1 MKAEFE
7 EKDFE
12 APLYNE
18 LRFGSHRIATPGQVF
33 EGKFGIDA
41 AIEAENPIFWDLFGY
56 YDIPKGV
63 VLNDLRWGFM
73 WRKLGKKRRLP
84 TFNTNLLIQA
94 KRPIPLSRA
103 SSQLKSYGFKSK
115 HWRFEITEHQQEIL
129 EKVSH
134 NLSRKALV
142 IYAAPA
148 FHTLDELYNHTEAQ
162 TVVENSSFVKVDR
175 LRNHKHWSY
184 HQAGTSGIA
193 HSEPEFI
200 EDIPLYSMIERLA
213 EESVEENQSAY
224 ENLRYLHE
232 VAVEACQ
239 EIQAH
244 NPIAKYYLRLHGRLM
259 RLDELYEVEESIHYS
274 SFNLFCH
281 VVKLKWLV
289 V

>member
-41 AIEAENPIFWDLFGY
+41 ALEAEHPLFWNLFGY
-56 YDIPKGV
+56 YEIPKGV
-63 VLNDLRWGFM
+63 VLDHLRWGFM
-73 WRKLGKKRRLP
+73 WRKLGRKRRLP

-103 SSQLKSYGFKSK
+103 SSHLKGYGFSSK
-115 HWRFEITEHQQEIL
+115 HWRFEITDHQQEIL

-134 NLSRKALV
+134 NLRRKALV

-148 FHTLDELYNHTEAQ
+148 FHTLDDLYNHTEAQ
-162 TVVENSSFVKVDR
+162 TVVEHSNFVKVER
-175 LRNHKHWSY
+175 LHNHKQWY
-184 HQAGTSGIA
+184 YYQAGTSGVA

-200 EDIPLYSMIERLA
+200 EDVSLNSMIEQMG
-213 EESVEENQSAY
+213 EFGQENESVS
-224 ENLRYLHE
+224 ENLRYLHKMT
-232 VAVEACQ
+232 VDACQ
-239 EIQAH
+239 EIQDH

-259 RLDELYEVEESIHYS
+259 RLDELYDIEETIHYS
-274 SFNLFCH
+274 AFNLFCN
-281 VVKLKWLV
+281 VAKLKWLV